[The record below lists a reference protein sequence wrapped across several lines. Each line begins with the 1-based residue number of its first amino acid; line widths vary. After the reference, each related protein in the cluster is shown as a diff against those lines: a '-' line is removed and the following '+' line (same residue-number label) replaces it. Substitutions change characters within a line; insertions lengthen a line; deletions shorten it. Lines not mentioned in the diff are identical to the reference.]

1 MSSFTQLLYHIVFS
15 TKDRNPVMI
24 SSNREELFKY
34 IWGILKNKNCVLYR
48 INGVED
54 HVHILTHIH
63 QSLAVADVI
72 KDIKVASSIMIKERD
87 LFPGFIGW
95 QVGYGCF
102 TVSERGKEAVI
113 NYIKNQDAH
122 HAKVSFQDEYRALL
136 RDNGV
141 EFDERYFL

>member
-15 TKDRNPVMI
+15 TKDRNPVMV
-24 SSNREELFKY
+24 SANREELFKY
-34 IWGILKNKNCVLYR
+34 IWGILKNKNCLLYR

-54 HVHILTHIH
+54 HIHILTHIH

-72 KDIKVASSIMIKERD
+72 KDIKVASSIMIKEKA
-87 LFPGFIGW
+87 LFPGFAGW

-102 TVSERGKEAVI
+102 TVSLRGKEAVI
-113 NYIKNQDAH
+113 KYIKNQEAH

-136 RDNGV
+136 HENGV
-141 EFDERYFL
+141 TFDDRYLL

>member
-24 SSNREELFKY
+24 SPNREELFKY

-72 KDIKVASSIMIKERD
+72 KDIKVASSIMIKEMG
-87 LFPGFIGW
+87 LFPGFMGW

>member
-24 SSNREELFKY
+24 SPNREELFKY

-54 HVHILTHIH
+54 HVHILTQIH

-72 KDIKVASSIMIKERD
+72 KDIKVASSIMIKEMG
-87 LFPGFIGW
+87 LFPGFMGW